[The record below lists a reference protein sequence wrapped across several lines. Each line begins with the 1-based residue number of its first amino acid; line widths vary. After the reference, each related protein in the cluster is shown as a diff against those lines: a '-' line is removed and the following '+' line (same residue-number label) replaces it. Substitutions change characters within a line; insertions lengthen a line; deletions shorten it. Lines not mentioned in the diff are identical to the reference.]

1 MLNSV
6 MESHNAEVRAYE
18 DRMDKLE
25 DVMGMLRKRVPHGDI
40 LEYLKGKDSNQF
52 QFQEL
57 W

>member
-40 LEYLKGKDSNQF
+40 LEYLKAKDSNQF
-52 QFQEL
+52 QFQKL